1 MSASSMI
8 INYANIYV
16 PGSMIIEQ
24 FGLNGLTKVLNKFV
38 IKYMPHIGT
47 VKTLTVYK
55 KYKKDGNIDV
65 FFPKGSYD
73 QLSKVINIK
82 NAKLSYAIPVKINE
96 LTNADTMPLYTNQQ
110 SVLEYL
116 LDNQFSDKA
125 IIAGRANANLKMPA
139 GSGKTRLGLGLAK
152 ALGLKTLVVVP
163 TEYLMLQW
171 KEEYEDMFGDGY
183 TAGLYSGKYKTDGHV
198 VIGIINSLLRVA
210 PEYFDKFGFVIFD
223 ESHDYCSETFSEIFW
238 RAQRVCNL
246 SLTATPDERK
256 DGFDRA
262 LKMHFGPIIDVKTLP
277 NYKDDSVAF
286 TGSVEAIKYVGPDA
300 FTGIVLNE
308 KMGLISV
315 PHMIAQFIRDPYRNK
330 LIINKAMEL
339 YNQNRHI
346 YIFTD
351 QRAHAFALRDMFKVA
366 NVLVDIDVN
375 TGDDTGDNAN
385 DNIGDNANDNPADDN
400 KDACITEVV
409 DKLDN
414 LNIIQGNDTDNT
426 ESIAN
431 IEGVNN
437 HVLIGGVKK
446 DVMDDAKEKKERSI
460 IITTYG
466 YSYRGVSIKHMDSL
480 IIATPRAS
488 KFTQIIGRI
497 KRKGGDASIP
507 RKVID
512 IIDSATPLKKQFS
525 ERKKAYIREQLD
537 IKTSNVRWNELNLQ

>member
-1 MSASSMI
+1 MSAQTTI
-8 INYANIYV
+8 INHANIYI
-16 PGSMIIEQ
+16 PGALIIEQ
-24 FGLNGLTKVLNKFV
+24 FGLNGLTKVLNKFI

-47 VKTLTVYK
+47 AKTLTVYK
-55 KYKKDGNIDV
+55 KFKNKGDIDI

-73 QLSKVINIK
+73 QLIKVINIK
-82 NAKLSYAIPVKINE
+82 NIKLSYTIPTKIDE
-96 LTNADTMPLYTNQQ
+96 LATADIMPLYANQQ

-116 LDNQFSDKA
+116 LNNQFSSKSIA
-125 IIAGRANANLKMPA
+125 AGRANANLKMPA

-152 ALGLKTLVVVP
+152 ALGMKTLVIVP

-171 KEEYEDMFGDGY
+171 KDEYEDMFGEGY
-183 TAGLYSGKYKTDGHV
+183 SAGLYSGKYKTDGHV
-198 VIGIINSLLRVA
+198 VIGIINSLLRVT
-210 PEYFDKFGFVIFD
+210 PDYYDKFGLVIFD

-277 NYKDDSVAF
+277 SYKDDSVAF
-286 TGSVEAIKYVGPDA
+286 TGSVEAIKYVGPNEY
-300 FTGIVLNE
+300 TGIILNE
-308 KMGLISV
+308 KIGMISV

-351 QRAHAFALRDMFKVA
+351 QRAHAFMLRDMFA
-366 NVLVDIDVN
+366 ATNTQVDIDVN
-375 TGDDTGDNAN
+375 DSDV
-385 DNIGDNANDNPADDN
+385 DDN
-400 KDACITEVV
+400 DTVNEEVANEGTANNEGV
-409 DKLDN
+409 NENGALEN
-414 LNIIQGNDTDNT
+414 EV
-426 ESIAN
+426 ES
-431 IEGVNN
+431 EVNN

-446 DVMDDAKEKKERSI
+446 DIMDDAKEKKERSI

-507 RKVID
+507 RQVID

-525 ERKKAYIREQLD
+525 ERKKAYIREQFD
-537 IKTSNVRWNELNLQ
+537 IKTSNVRWNEI